1 MSDDL
6 VKVTVSEG
14 KYTFGQR
21 KDGSCYALRYG
32 ETWREDIFD
41 GLTLAMA
48 YRIEELNW
56 LQRCNELAGDKINL
70 RSEVMGLEAKLSK
83 AKEFIADIE
92 AGPSWGESLPSWL
105 NTRMLEARTT
115 LAELNKE
122 RSDEKGNNQ

>member
-48 YRIEELNW
+48 HRIEEL
-56 LQRCNELAGDKINL
+56 
-70 RSEVMGLEAKLSK
+70 EAKLKTAEEIGRAFEEDAGQLRVKLAK
-83 AKEFIADIE
+83 AVELAFE
-92 AGPSWGESLPSWL
+92 ECPFLWGTLSCYNWL
-105 NTRMLEARTT
+105 WRNHCATRAAL
-115 LAELNKE
+115 
-122 RSDEKGNNQ
+122 KGDKP

>member
-6 VKVTVSEG
+6 VKVTVLEG

-48 YRIEELNW
+48 NRIEELEVKLAKAVEALERVMVGGNHLAIW
-56 LQRCNELAGDKINL
+56 LPDDHPTAEAEPLAA
-70 RSEVMGLEAKLSK
+70 LEQ
-83 AKEFIADIE
+83 IG
-92 AGPSWGESLPSWL
+92 AGVSYDVWCCW
-105 NTRMLEARTT
+105 RVIMLARTT
-115 LAELNKE
+115 LAELKGE
-122 RSDEKGNNQ
+122 TDE